1 MFHDE
6 PLHSALGAPRLAFPG
21 AAPVEEMPI
30 RDFLA
35 ASAYYPAAGTDLWPV
50 LALAD
55 VCSTFVFAD
64 YCVSAEDAVAALERL
79 HPSSIRDVTSR
90 ALLPGRRWVPG
101 RRKGL
106 DKGFPYAAP
115 FALLARFRVRGG
127 REERWAG
134 EVRFRFPG
142 SWEALDR
149 EVELLYIGGAGVATY
164 EALYHGN
171 GVAPKLLAILR
182 PGIGFGFN
190 WTDFRATGEA
200 LEAFR
205 GYGPGR
211 AS

>member
-35 ASAYYPAAGTDLWPV
+35 TSAYYPAAGTDLWPV

-79 HPSSIRDVTSR
+79 HPGSIRDVTSR

-101 RRKGL
+101 RYPRCCQSQTQILYLPHLQHLYNFGHPPAGRVRPSAPSFL
-106 DKGFPYAAP
+106 HQSFTRLASPTFIFPMVEIPKADANP
-115 FALLARFRVRGG
+115 LKLARGPFTQYSS
-127 REERWAG
+127 G
-134 EVRFRFPG
+134 ECG
-142 SWEALDR
+142 S
-149 EVELLYIGGAGVATY
+149 VATKSRRNSS
-164 EALYHGN
+164 LSS
-171 GVAPKLLAILR
+171 PR
-182 PGIGFGFN
+182 
-190 WTDFRATGEA
+190 
-200 LEAFR
+200 
-205 GYGPGR
+205 
-211 AS
+211 